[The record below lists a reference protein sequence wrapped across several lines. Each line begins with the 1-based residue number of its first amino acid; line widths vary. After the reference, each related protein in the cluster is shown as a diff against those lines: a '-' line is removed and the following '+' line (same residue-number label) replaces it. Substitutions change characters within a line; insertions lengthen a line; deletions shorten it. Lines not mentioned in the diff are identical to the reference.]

1 MLSRRRAA
9 GGFNVG
15 SGLLPAT
22 VVGYNTRMT
31 TISPHDLARDA
42 GTLLDRVEAGERL
55 VVVRGGRAV
64 AELRPVVPTRRTP
77 RPFGLAAGAFAVPD
91 DFDAPL
97 PDDILREFEG
107 R

>member
-1 MLSRRRAA
+1 
-9 GGFNVG
+9 VI
-15 SGLLPAT
+15 
-22 VVGYNTRMT
+22 GYNAGMS
-31 TISPHDLARDA
+31 TISLQDLAHNPA
-42 GTLLDRVEAGERL
+42 ALLDRVEAGERL
-55 VVVRGGRAV
+55 IVLRGGRPV
-64 AELRPVVPTRRTP
+64 AELRPVTPVRQTP